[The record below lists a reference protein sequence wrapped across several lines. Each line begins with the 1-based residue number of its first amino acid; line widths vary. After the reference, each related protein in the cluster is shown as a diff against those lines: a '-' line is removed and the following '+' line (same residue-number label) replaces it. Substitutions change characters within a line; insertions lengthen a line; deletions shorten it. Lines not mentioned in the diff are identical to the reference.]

1 MPPYI
6 GGMKNPSIE
15 LTHSEATRQGLVS
28 MVREIRGARVGVK
41 IAALLLS
48 VEGQR
53 PGWICEVLGIS
64 RQSLN
69 VWIHEVNKHGIGILK
84 PKGRPGRPARL
95 TGRVRKQVETDL
107 EKSPLEI
114 GLNRVQWDGPTLVR
128 HLSQRFDIKLT
139 VRQAQRWMHQLGYRL
154 KRAGYSYLQASSD
167 EARKF
172 RLALKKTPQSEAP

>member
-1 MPPYI
+1 
-6 GGMKNPSIE
+6 MKTQSVE
-15 LTHSEATRQGLVS
+15 LTHPEASREGLAS

-53 PGWICEVLGIS
+53 PAWICEVLSIS

-69 VWIHEVNKHGIGILK
+69 VWIHQVNTQGLEALK
-84 PKGRPGRPARL
+84 PKSRPGRPARL
-95 TGRVRKQVETDL
+95 TGRIREQVESDL

-114 GLNRVQWDGPTLVR
+114 GLNRIQWDGPTLAR
-128 HLSQRFDIKLT
+128 HLSQQFDIKLT

-154 KRAGYSYLQASSD
+154 KRAGYSYLQASSE

-172 RLALKKTPQSEAP
+172 QHALKKTPQPGAS

>member
-1 MPPYI
+1 MSDPTV
-6 GGMKNPSIE
+6 E
-15 LTHSEATRQGLVS
+15 LTHPAATREGLAS

-69 VWIHEVNKHGIGILK
+69 VWIHQVNEHGLEVLK

-95 TGRVRKQVETDL
+95 TGRIREQVENDL
-107 EKSPLEI
+107 GKSPLEA
-114 GLNRVQWDGPTLVR
+114 GLNRAQWDGPTLVR
-128 HLSQRFDIKLT
+128 HLSQQFDMKLT

-154 KRAGYSYLQASSD
+154 KRAGYSYLQASSE
-167 EARKF
+167 EARQF
-172 RLALKKTPQSEAP
+172 QRTLKKTPEPGAS

>member
-1 MPPYI
+1 
-6 GGMKNPSIE
+6 MKTQSVE
-15 LTHSEATRQGLVS
+15 LTHPEASREGLAS

-53 PGWICEVLGIS
+53 PGWICEVLSIS

-69 VWIHEVNKHGIGILK
+69 VWIHQVNTQGLEALK
-84 PKGRPGRPARL
+84 PKSRPGRPARL
-95 TGRVRKQVETDL
+95 TGRIRKQVETDL

-114 GLNRVQWDGPTLVR
+114 GLNRIQWDGPTLAR
-128 HLSQRFDIKLT
+128 HLSQQFDIKLT

-154 KRAGYSYLQASSD
+154 KRAGYSYLQASSE

-172 RLALKKTPQSEAP
+172 QHALKKTPQPRAS

>member
-1 MPPYI
+1 
-6 GGMKNPSIE
+6 MKNPSIE
-15 LTHSEATRQGLVS
+15 LTHPEATREGLAS

-64 RQSLN
+64 RQSMN
-69 VWIHEVNKHGIGILK
+69 VWIHQVNEHGLEILK

-95 TGRVRKQVETDL
+95 TGRIREQVEADL
-107 EKSPLEI
+107 EKIPLEV
-114 GLNRVQWDGPTLVR
+114 GLNRAQWDGPTLAR

-154 KRAGYSYLQASSD
+154 KRAGYSYLQASSA
-167 EARKF
+167 EAQKF
-172 RLALKKTPQSEAP
+172 QRALKKTPRHEAR

>member
-1 MPPYI
+1 
-6 GGMKNPSIE
+6 MKTQSVE
-15 LTHSEATRQGLVS
+15 LTHPEASREGLAS

-53 PGWICEVLGIS
+53 PGWICEVLSIS

-69 VWIHEVNKHGIGILK
+69 VWIHQVNTQGLEALK
-84 PKGRPGRPARL
+84 PKSRPGRPARL
-95 TGRVRKQVETDL
+95 TGRIRKQVETDL

-114 GLNRVQWDGPTLVR
+114 GLNRIQWDGPTLAR
-128 HLSQRFDIKLT
+128 HLSQQFDIKLT

-154 KRAGYSYLQASSD
+154 KRAGYSYLQASSE

-172 RLALKKTPQSEAP
+172 QHALKKTPQPGAS

>member
-1 MPPYI
+1 
-6 GGMKNPSIE
+6 
-15 LTHSEATRQGLVS
+15 

-69 VWIHEVNKHGIGILK
+69 VWIHQVNEHGLVALK
-84 PKGRPGRPARL
+84 PQNRPGRPAQL
-95 TGRVRKQVETDL
+95 TGRIRKQVEADL
-107 EKSPLEI
+107 EKSPLEA
-114 GLNRVQWDGPTLVR
+114 GLNRSQWDGPTLAR
-128 HLSQRFDIKLT
+128 HLSRQFDIKVT

-154 KRAGYSYLQASSD
+154 KRAGYSYLQASAE
-167 EARKF
+167 EARQF
-172 RLALKKTPQSEAP
+172 QHSLKKTPQPGAS

>member
-1 MPPYI
+1 
-6 GGMKNPSIE
+6 MKDLTVE
-15 LTHSEATRQGLVS
+15 LTHPAATREGLSS

-53 PGWICEVLGIS
+53 PGWICEVLAIS

-69 VWIHEVNKHGIGILK
+69 VWIHQVNEHGLEVLK

-95 TGRVRKQVETDL
+95 TGRIREQVETDL
-107 EKSPLEI
+107 GKSPLEV
-114 GLNRVQWDGPTLVR
+114 GLNRAQWDGPTLVR
-128 HLSQRFDIKLT
+128 HLSQQFDMKLT

-154 KRAGYSYLQASSD
+154 KRAGYSYLQASSE
-167 EARKF
+167 EARQF
-172 RLALKKTPQSEAP
+172 QQTLKKTPEPGAS

>member
-1 MPPYI
+1 
-6 GGMKNPSIE
+6 MKDPTVE
-15 LTHSEATRQGLVS
+15 LTHPKATREGLSS

-69 VWIHEVNKHGIGILK
+69 VWIHQVNEHGLEVLK

-95 TGRVRKQVETDL
+95 TGQVREQVEADL
-107 EKSPLEI
+107 EKSPLEV
-114 GLNRVQWDGPTLVR
+114 GLNRAQWDGPTLVR
-128 HLSQRFDIKLT
+128 HLDQQFDMKLT

-154 KRAGYSYLQASSD
+154 KRAGYSYLQASSE
-167 EARKF
+167 EARRF
-172 RLALKKTPQSEAP
+172 QRTLKKTPNPGTA